1 MTQTDIPSVIM
12 VVGKKYYEFHE
23 AIAEYKELGIS
34 KRIGKKN
41 IPEGLVPFKSKLFV
55 AHPDAIILI
64 GNKNYGLADLGMD
77 LYNEGLISSYT
88 LEDLVNL
95 EQDWHPEELKSE
107 DPVPE
112 TMLYLA
118 EAYSRSENRAALQ
131 SNYEIET
138 RMGVFGYA
146 YLQRIEYVVRPG
158 ETEVPDDLAHLDI
171 VPVTYTYREDDD
183 DNNNQ

>member
-1 MTQTDIPSVIM
+1 MSEAPSVIM

-64 GNKNYGLADLGMD
+64 GNENYGLADLGMD
-77 LYNEGLISSYT
+77 LYKEGVLSDRA
-88 LEDLVNL
+88 LEEVVGL
-95 EQDWHPEELKSE
+95 EQNWNPEELKSD

-112 TMLYLA
+112 PMLYLA
-118 EAYSRSENRAALQ
+118 EAYSKSESRAALQ

-171 VPVTYTYREDDD
+171 VPVHYEYEDEK
-183 DNNNQ
+183 

>member
-1 MTQTDIPSVIM
+1 MDKIPSVIM

-23 AIAEYKELGIS
+23 AIYEYREIGIS

-55 AHPDAIILI
+55 AHPDAIVLV
-64 GNKNYGLADLGMD
+64 GNENYGLVDLAMD
-77 LYNEGLISSYT
+77 LCNESLFSAMK
-88 LEDLVNL
+88 LEDIGML
-95 EQDWHPEELKSE
+95 EMDMGKIHDLKAE
-107 DPVPE
+107 DPVPDA
-112 TMLYLA
+112 MLYLA

-138 RMGVFGYA
+138 KMGVFGYA

-158 ETEVPDDLAHLDI
+158 ETEVPEDLAHLDI
-171 VPVTYTYREDDD
+171 VPVHYEYEDEN